1 MECNCA
7 KYPFNVSMFC
17 FLIRYIWDI
26 NKDFM
31 KSLLI
36 GCFIALSFFSNA
48 QGSALQWVK
57 GFGSDSSEVGKK
69 IVVDNL
75 GNLYTLGTC
84 QLATGASTVV
94 VDFDPGPGTYTL
106 VANNLDVFISKLDG
120 NGNFV
125 WAKLIK
131 SYPGELRANDIKV
144 DASGNPIVTGY
155 YSGVIDFDP
164 SVGVFNSY
172 AQYGDYDAFVFKL
185 DVNGNFLWER
195 DFGGN
200 SNNDEANEIAIDNT
214 GNIYITGFFYGTV
227 NFDRGYGTNTL
238 TSTSNNTNEDIFISK
253 FDSNGLLIWAK
264 QMGGNMDDYGSRIT
278 LDNLGNIYAIGN
290 FYNSGDFDPGP
301 GIYTLT
307 GSNLLNDDAFVTK
320 LDGAGNFV
328 WAKVFKANDWITP
341 TAITTD
347 VLGNVYMTG
356 NFDGNVD
363 FDPGLGTF
371 NVSASGT
378 IKAFISKLDSYGNF
392 GWAMQLGNPSSA
404 MGGTGNDI
412 VTDASNNVY
421 VLVYSGDSILFNSG
435 TIMYGSISIN
445 HPPIHLIKLNTN
457 GVLISGNTMY
467 NGTALDIDSQDN
479 LYITGS
485 FHKGANDFN
494 PSPYIVDS
502 LTSAGGEDVFVLKMS
517 TCTFPPSP
525 TSITSAANLN
535 ICSGNSTVL
544 TATSTATV
552 EWFDV
557 FSETAVLGSGNS
569 FVTPTLSVGNYTYYA
584 ETYSNCSGLP
594 NQRIAITVTVVSTP
608 TVTISNGTIC
618 IGTGYTLTPNGANT
632 YSYSSV
638 TSIVS
643 PSVTT
648 SYIIIGENTIGN
660 CKDTVTAIITVNPNP
675 IISVSNATICAGD
688 PINTSS
694 SGAQTY
700 TVTNGGLPT
709 NVSASYTVTG
719 TNVNGCVDS
728 VGVISQITVL
738 PLPTITVNS
747 NTSICIFSTDT
758 LNVSGALYY
767 SISPF
772 TSAFYGTYYTVRPTI
787 PTDYV
792 ITGLDAFGC
801 QNTTTLTVIV
811 DSTCTYVWP
820 GDANSDGVV
829 DNIDVLDL
837 GLNYTQSGPARS
849 LVSNN
854 WQAYN
859 ATSWATWPSYFSY
872 IRNLCTSDCNGDGI
886 INSDDTLAIFNNYSL
901 THAFK
906 PAQTT
911 TNPVVT
917 VVPDQSSVAKGTWGT
932 ASIILGN
939 SNTPVPNING
949 IAFTVNY
956 DNTLLETDSVWIEYP
971 TTFINVGNQNLN
983 FRKRNFNNGKLFT
996 ATTHTIN
1003 GNVNGFGKIA
1013 TLHYKIKSTL
1023 ATDNVLNLSI
1033 TQANRSDANRYFIPL
1048 TSGSATLMAIGA
1060 SVGINELTDGNYL
1073 SILPNPANESLT
1085 LTLSKGAGIEP
1096 NAMVT
1101 IEITNAFGQVVLSS
1115 SLKNNK
1121 EVLNITHLA
1130 NGVYFVKV
1138 LSVNKLIGFKKI
1150 VVQR

>member
-1 MECNCA
+1 LFFIGIFEN
-7 KYPFNVSMFC
+7 
-17 FLIRYIWDI
+17 I
-26 NKDFM
+26 NKGFM
-31 KSLLI
+31 KIILI
-36 GCFIALSFFSNA
+36 GCFIVLSFFSNA

-69 IVVDNL
+69 IAVDNL

-84 QLATGASTVV
+84 QLTAGASTVV
-94 VDFDPGPGTYTL
+94 VDFDPGLGTYTL
-106 VANNLDVFISKLDG
+106 VAHDRDVFISKLDG
-120 NGNFV
+120 NGNFI
-125 WAKLIK
+125 WAKLIET
-131 SYPGELRANDIKV
+131 YNGELIPNDIKV
-144 DASGNPIVTGY
+144 DASGNPVVTGY

-164 SVGVFNSY
+164 GVGVFNSY
-172 AQYGDYDAFVFKL
+172 HQYGGDYDAFLLKL
-185 DVNGNFLWER
+185 DANGNFLWER

-200 SNNDEANEIAIDNT
+200 TDNDEARELAIDNT
-214 GNIYITGFFYGTV
+214 GNIYVTGGFYGIV
-227 NFDRGYGTNTL
+227 NFDRGYGTNSL
-238 TSTSNNTNEDIFISK
+238 TTTGNGDTDVFISK
-253 FDSNGLLIWAK
+253 FDSNGLLVWVK
-264 QMGGNMDDYGSRIT
+264 QMGGYSFDAGTNIT
-278 LDNLGNIYAIGN
+278 LDNLGNIYTVGG
-290 FYNSGDFDPGP
+290 FHTSGDFDPGP
-301 GIYTLT
+301 GVFTLT
-307 GSNLLNDDAFVTK
+307 GTSLFNDDVFVSK

-328 WAKVFKANDWITP
+328 WAKVFQTTGAVNSKAVAVD
-341 TAITTD
+341 A
-347 VLGNVYMTG
+347 LGNIYLTG
-356 NFDGNVD
+356 NFSDYVD
-363 FDPGLGTF
+363 FDPGAGVFNLGNG
-371 NVSASGT
+371 NVCYHM
-378 IKAFISKLDSYGNF
+378 FISKLDTYGNF
-392 GWAMQLGNPSSA
+392 GWAMQFGNLTHCGSVD
-404 MGGTGNDI
+404 GNDI
-412 VTDASNNVY
+412 VTDASNNIY
-421 VLVYSGDSILFNSG
+421 VLAYSGDSLLFSSG
-435 TIMYGSISIN
+435 TIIN
-445 HPPIHLIKLNTN
+445 ASFTALNGMPVYLIKLNTN
-457 GVLISGNTMY
+457 GALISGNTMY
-467 NGTALDIDSQDN
+467 NGNALDIDSQDN
-479 LYITGS
+479 LYITGG
-485 FHKGANDFN
+485 FHKGLNDFN

-517 TCTFPPSP
+517 PCTFPPSP
-525 TSITSAANLN
+525 TTITSAANLN

-544 TATSTATV
+544 TATSSATV
-552 EWFDV
+552 EWFDA

-594 NQRIAITVTVVSTP
+594 NQRIAITLTVVPTP
-608 TVTISNGTIC
+608 SVSISNGTIC
-618 IGTGYTLTPNGANT
+618 IGAGYTLTPNGANT

-638 TSIVS
+638 TPIVS

-648 SYIIIGENTIGN
+648 SYTIIGENTIGN
-660 CKDTVTAIITVNPNP
+660 CRDTVTAIITVNPNP

-719 TNVNGCVDS
+719 TDVNGCVDS

-738 PLPTITVNS
+738 TLPTITVNS

-758 LNVSGALYY
+758 IHLSGALYY
-767 SISPF
+767 GMSPF
-772 TSAFYGTYYTVRPTI
+772 TSTFFGTYYTVRPTI

-792 ITGLDAFGC
+792 ITGQDSFGC
-801 QNTTTLTVIV
+801 QNTTTLTVTV

-837 GLNYTQSGPARS
+837 GLYYAQSGAARS
-849 LVSNN
+849 VVSNN

-859 ATSWATWPSYFSY
+859 ATSWTTWPSYFSY

-886 INSDDTLAIFNNYSL
+886 INGDDTLAIFNNYSL

-917 VVPDQSSVAKGTWGT
+917 IVPDQSAVAKGTWGT
-932 ASIILGN
+932 ASINLGN
-939 SNTPVPNING
+939 ITSPISNING

-956 DNTLLETDSVWIEYP
+956 DNTLLETDSVWLEYP
-971 TTFINVGNQNLN
+971 TSFINASNQNLK
-983 FRKRNFNNGKLFT
+983 FRKQNFTNGKLFT

-1003 GNVNGFGKIA
+1003 GNVNGYGKIA

-1023 ATDNVLNLSI
+1023 ATDNVLSLSI
-1033 TQANRSDANRYFIPL
+1033 AQANQSNASGAITPL
-1048 TSGSATLMAIGA
+1048 TAGSATLMAIGA
-1060 SVGINELTDGNYL
+1060 SVGINELTDGSYL
-1073 SILPNPANESLT
+1073 SILPNPANDIL
-1085 LTLSKGAGIEP
+1085 AIELNTTNDI
-1096 NAMVT
+1096 NAT
-1101 IEITNAFGQVVLSS
+1101 IEISNTLGQVVLSS

-1121 EVLNITHLA
+1121 EVLNITHLS

-1138 LSVNKLIGFKKI
+1138 LSINKQIGFKKI